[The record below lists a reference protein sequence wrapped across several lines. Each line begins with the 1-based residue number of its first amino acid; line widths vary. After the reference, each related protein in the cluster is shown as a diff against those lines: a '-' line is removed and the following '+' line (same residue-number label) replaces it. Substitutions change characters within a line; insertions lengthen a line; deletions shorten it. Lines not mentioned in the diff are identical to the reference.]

1 MLTGQGV
8 KIQDFADIIMTIFPH
23 LAYAEDVE
31 RGCVERPDEEVL
43 WAERLDD
50 DGLPRPRQVGHRVVA
65 PHRVAEAARAPVHP
79 GVHAVE
85 IPGERRAGFKIKRK
99 PKYKMQLQ

>member
-1 MLTGQGV
+1 MNLQTGDRV
-8 KIQDFADIIMTIFPH
+8 KTQDFADIISQWFPH

-31 RGCVERPDEEVL
+31 RGCVEGPDEEVL

-85 IPGERRAGFKIKRK
+85 IPGERSNGI
-99 PKYKMQLQ
+99 YKDA